1 MAWKRSSVRSRSG
14 PPNKFNFL
22 DKVNG
27 RTLTVCVTTR
37 HSGAIGNGFH
47 LSALDFRADVA
58 APLQDHA
65 T

>member
-1 MAWKRSSVRSRSG
+1 
-14 PPNKFNFL
+14 
-22 DKVNG
+22 
-27 RTLTVCVTTR
+27 LTVCVTTR